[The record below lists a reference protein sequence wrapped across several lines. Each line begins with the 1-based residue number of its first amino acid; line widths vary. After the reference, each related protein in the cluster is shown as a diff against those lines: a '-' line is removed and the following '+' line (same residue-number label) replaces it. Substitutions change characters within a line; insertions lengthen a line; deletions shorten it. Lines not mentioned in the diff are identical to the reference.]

1 MATGLQNNNLSGVAL
16 ITNTAG
22 LTATPYNFTTLYDY
36 STQFMP
42 NLKGELFFANG
53 SGSITG
59 LLELIGQTGTYD
71 SDMVKWGEMGRLHG
85 RINSVTFAGNVF
97 TSPTPHNLRVNQ
109 TILIV
114 DSTGKEDFGQVSA
127 ITSSTVFT
135 ALSRTGASFAGL
147 TGPVTISEDF
157 SNSFAKGSESFA
169 NGRKW
174 NPTIN
179 SNFSHII
186 KETYETSNSDRV
198 QATWIDTPNGPM
210 WYSKEIERTFTLF
223 DNIVDITHLL
233 NVRNAT
239 SAAATAGFEPGMK
252 GIVQQVEERGNLF
265 NGYITAIVDL
275 EKIALCVVQQNPNVS
290 EVLVPCDM
298 TQMNYLNAIAST
310 ASASMVGGSTFG
322 TFVNQEEMYLK
333 LDFTKIKVS
342 GITFHFK
349 HFRLLDDPSIYA
361 FNQSGISFLVIPW
374 AMKQVEMDGKMAQKP
389 YLDILY
395 RNGNGINRRREV
407 ELFGKGGTPITKDVS
422 RWQILSETTNRLLG
436 ASSWFVGRKLNT
448 FYTVG

>member
-1 MATGLQNNNLSGVAL
+1 MATGLQNNNLTGVAL
-16 ITNTAG
+16 ITNTGG
-22 LTATPYNFTTLYDY
+22 LTATPYNFTTLYNY

-42 NLKGELFFANG
+42 NLKHELFFANG

-59 LLELIGQTGTYD
+59 LLELIGQTDNYD

-85 RINSVTFAGNVF
+85 RMNGVTISSNIF
-97 TSPTPHNLRVNQ
+97 TTPTAHNLREKQ

-114 DSTGKEDFGQVSA
+114 DSTGKEEFATVSA
-127 ITSSTVFT
+127 VSSSTVFT
-135 ALSRTGASFAGL
+135 ALSRTGASFSL
-147 TGPVTISEDF
+147 TGPLTISEDF
-157 SNSFAKGSESFA
+157 SNSFPKGSESFA

-174 NPTIN
+174 NPDIKD
-179 SNFSHII
+179 NFTHII
-186 KETYETSNSDRV
+186 KETYETANSDRV
-198 QATWIDTPNGPM
+198 HATWIDTPNGPM

-223 DNIVDITHLL
+223 DNIVDLTHLF
-233 NVRNAT
+233 NIRNT
-239 SAAATAGFEPGMK
+239 SSAAAVAGFEPGMK
-252 GIVQQVEERGNLF
+252 GIVQQIENGGNLF
-265 NGYITAIVDL
+265 NGYITAIGDL
-275 EKIALCVVQQNPNVS
+275 EKIALRVVQQNPNVS

-349 HFRLLDDPSIYA
+349 HFRLLDDPTIYA

-395 RNGNGINRRREV
+395 RNGNGINRRREIQ
-407 ELFGKGGTPITKDVS
+407 LFGPGGTPITKDVS

-436 ASSWFVGRKLNT
+436 ASSWFVGRKLNN